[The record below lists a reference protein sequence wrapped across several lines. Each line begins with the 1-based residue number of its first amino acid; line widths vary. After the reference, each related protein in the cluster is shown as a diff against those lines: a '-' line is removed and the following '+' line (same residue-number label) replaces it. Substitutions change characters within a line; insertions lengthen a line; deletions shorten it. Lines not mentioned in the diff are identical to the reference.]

1 MTDLGVAYVQIVPS
15 MRGFKPAV
23 QKAISGAI
31 PTNAISNKIGGSL
44 VNGFKSIGA
53 VAATGFAAATAA
65 VASFIPEAINAS
77 DATDKFKSTLE
88 FAGLGSSQIDSLT
101 KSARAYADSTVYSLS
116 DIQTITAQ
124 LAANGV
130 KDFDKLAQ
138 AAGNLNSV
146 AGGSAETYSRVGL
159 VLTQTAGAGKLT
171 TENWNQLADALPGA
185 SGKIQTALA
194 DAGAYTG
201 NFRDAMAAGE
211 ISADEF
217 NAALLDLGFDET
229 AVKMAASTST
239 IEGAVGNLKATIV
252 GGLGDAISGLKPMIT
267 TGIGALAEALVP
279 VFDKVAG
286 VATRFGEV
294 FSAGGFS
301 GVLTSIQGALP
312 VIGALGGSLT
322 GLLSRLPMI
331 GGAFTGLTGPIGIA
345 IGLFAGLVA
354 SSPAL
359 QASLGGLLATLGG
372 AFATLMPVLQNLAGA
387 IMPVISQVV
396 AALIPVLS
404 SVIGTIGSLVVALT
418 PLVATIGTFLAGA
431 IERLLPLVMTV
442 FNGIAGTIQ
451 TAIGVVQ
458 SIISTVMAV
467 ITGNWSGAW
476 NGIKN
481 IVSGVFNLI
490 KGIFSTQFNVIKSVV
505 SNGLSAVKSF
515 FSNGMNALKSV
526 ATSAWGKLK
535 SAFSTGISGAV
546 NLVKSLPSKV
556 LSALGNL
563 GSYLKNSGAALING
577 FKDGITG
584 AFNKV
589 KDAVSG
595 GLAKIRSFF
604 PFSPAK
610 EGPFSGKGWVLYSGL
625 SIGEAMATGIKRST
639 PAVIDQANAL
649 ASLTSSSLSGIGG
662 QGLVF
667 GSDATI
673 GSASTWPSM
682 PRSLTLRVGEREF
695 TAYVDER
702 VGVNPAVAK
711 MNGFVANNARYR
723 AVNGVR

>member
-1 MTDLGVAYVQIVPS
+1 MTDLGVAYVQIIPS
-15 MRGFKPAV
+15 MRGFKPAI
-23 QKAISGAI
+23 QKGLSDAI
-31 PTNAISNKIGGSL
+31 PTNAISNKLGSSL
-44 VNGFKSIGA
+44 VNGFKSIGK

-65 VASFIPEAINAS
+65 VAAFIPEAINAS

-116 DIQTITAQ
+116 DIQSITAQ

-138 AAGNLNSV
+138 AAGNLNAA
-146 AGGSAETYSRVGL
+146 AGGNAETYSRVGL

-171 TENWNQLADALPGA
+171 TENWNQLADAIPGA

-194 DAGAYTG
+194 TTGAYTG

-211 ISADEF
+211 ISAEEF
-217 NAALLDLGFDET
+217 NNALLSLGFDET
-229 AVKMAASTST
+229 AVKMATTTST
-239 IEGAVGNLKATIV
+239 IEGAVGNLKSTIV
-252 GGLGDAISGLKPMIT
+252 GGLGDAISALKPMIT

-279 VFDKVAG
+279 VFDKLAS
-286 VATRFGEV
+286 VATRFGDA

-301 GVLTSIQGALP
+301 GVLASIQGALP
-312 VIGALGGSLT
+312 VVGALGGALT
-322 GLLSRLPMI
+322 GLLSRLPLI
-331 GGAFTGLTGPIGIA
+331 GGAFAGLTGPIGIA
-345 IGLFAGLVA
+345 VGLFSGLVA

-359 QASLGGLLATLGG
+359 QASLGGLLTTLGG

-387 IMPVISQVV
+387 IMPAISQVV

-404 SVIGTIGSLVVALT
+404 SVIGTVGSLVVALT
-418 PLVATIGTFLAGA
+418 PLVTMIGTLLAGA

-442 FNGIAGTIQ
+442 FNGMASAIQ
-451 TAIGVVQ
+451 TALGVIQ

-490 KGIFSTQFNVIKSVV
+490 KGVFSTNFNLIKSIVSSGIGAIKSIFSTGLNV
-505 SNGLSAVKSF
+505 
-515 FSNGMNALKSV
+515 LKTI
-526 ATSAWGKLK
+526 ATSAWNALK

-546 NLVKSLPSKV
+546 NLVKTLPSKV
-556 LSALGNL
+556 VSALGNL
-563 GSYLKNSGAALING
+563 GSLLKNSGTALING

-595 GLAKIRSFF
+595 GLSKIRSLF

-649 ASLTSSSLSGIGG
+649 ASLTSASLSGITG
-662 QGLVF
+662 QGMVF

-702 VGVNPAVAK
+702 VGANPAVATV
-711 MNGFVANNARYR
+711 NGFVANSARYR